1 MHSSNTVLQVQ
12 DIINNA
18 VTTANESCCGNC
30 FFYYN
35 PLSICRLLVNSQG
48 EKALDNKG
56 KNGYLVVKPGWLCE
70 HWESFKKKEKKKN
83 V

>member
-1 MHSSNTVLQVQ
+1 
-12 DIINNA
+12 
-18 VTTANESCCGNC
+18 
-30 FFYYN
+30 
-35 PLSICRLLVNSQG
+35 LVNSQG